1 MVIKAD
7 EKKFRLLLE
16 DYKYVVVDFYAE
28 WCGPCQLMKPI
39 FEKLSNEKTDYI
51 FASVNLDE
59 NPSLADQYRITSI
72 PCLIM
77 FKNGDVEKRK
87 MGYSSEHDI
96 NEWLRF

>member
-28 WCGPCQLMKPI
+28 WCGPCQLIKPI
-39 FEKLSNEKTDYI
+39 FEKLSNEKTDYV

-59 NPSLADQYRITSI
+59 NPALADQYRITSI

-87 MGYSSEHDI
+87 MGYSSEYDI